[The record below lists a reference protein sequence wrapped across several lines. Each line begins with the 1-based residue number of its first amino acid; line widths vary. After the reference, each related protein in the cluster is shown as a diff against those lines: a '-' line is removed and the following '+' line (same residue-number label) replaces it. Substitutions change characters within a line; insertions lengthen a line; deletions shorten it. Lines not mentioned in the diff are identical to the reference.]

1 MDIKLIKK
9 LIVLMQKSEM
19 TEFKYRDDDFYISLK
34 KEQLQ
39 VISSVQSKSAIEK
52 EEEIKKPS
60 KEKDL
65 IEIKSPM
72 VGTFYCSPSPGAPP
86 YVEQGQ
92 DVKKGDVLCII
103 EAMKVMNE
111 IEAEFPCIIKKVMVK
126 DAQRVEYG
134 TTLFLVKKA

>member
-60 KEKDL
+60 KEKEL

-92 DVKKGDVLCII
+92 DVKKGDVLCIV

>member
-9 LIVLMQKSEM
+9 LIILMQKSEM
-19 TEFKYRDDDFYISLK
+19 TEFKYRDGDFYISLK
-34 KEQLQ
+34 KEQPQ
-39 VISSVQSKSAIEK
+39 VMSSVQLKPAIKK
-52 EEEIKKPS
+52 EEEIKKPN

-72 VGTFYCSPSPGAPP
+72 VGTFYRSPSPGTPP

-92 DVKKGDVLCII
+92 DVKKGDVLCIV

-111 IEAEFPCIIKKVMVK
+111 IEAEFPCTIKKVMVK

>member
-1 MDIKLIKK
+1 
-9 LIVLMQKSEM
+9 MQKSEM

-60 KEKDL
+60 KEKEL

-92 DVKKGDVLCII
+92 DVKKGDVLCIV

>member
-65 IEIKSPM
+65 IEIKSPV

-92 DVKKGDVLCII
+92 DVKKGDVLCIV

>member
-39 VISSVQSKSAIEK
+39 VISSIQSKSAIEK

-65 IEIKSPM
+65 IEIKSPV

-92 DVKKGDVLCII
+92 DVKKGDVLCIV

>member
-9 LIVLMQKSEM
+9 LIVLVQKSKM

-34 KEQLQ
+34 KEQPQ

-60 KEKDL
+60 KDEEL

-72 VGTFYCSPSPGAPP
+72 VGTFYCSPSPERLP
-86 YVEQGQ
+86 
-92 DVKKGDVLCII
+92 
-103 EAMKVMNE
+103 M
-111 IEAEFPCIIKKVMVK
+111 
-126 DAQRVEYG
+126 
-134 TTLFLVKKA
+134 

>member
-60 KEKDL
+60 KEKEL

-92 DVKKGDVLCII
+92 DVKKGDVLCIV

-134 TTLFLVKKA
+134 TTLFLVKRA

>member
-1 MDIKLIKK
+1 
-9 LIVLMQKSEM
+9 MQKSEM

-60 KEKDL
+60 KEKEL

-126 DAQRVEYG
+126 DAHRVEYG

>member
-60 KEKDL
+60 KEKEL

-72 VGTFYCSPSPGAPP
+72 VGTFYCSPSPGAPL

-92 DVKKGDVLCII
+92 DVKKGDVLCIV

>member
-9 LIVLMQKSEM
+9 LIVLVQKSKM

-34 KEQLQ
+34 KEQPQ

-60 KEKDL
+60 KDEEL